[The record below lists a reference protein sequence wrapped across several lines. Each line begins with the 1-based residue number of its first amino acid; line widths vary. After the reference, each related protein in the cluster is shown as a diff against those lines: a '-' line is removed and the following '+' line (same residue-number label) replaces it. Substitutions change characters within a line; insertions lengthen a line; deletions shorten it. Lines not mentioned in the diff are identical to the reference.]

1 MISDFIMQDMRS
13 KIISVKAYYIE
24 FYIFILN
31 QRINLFKVSFLPT
44 KIYN

>member
-1 MISDFIMQDMRS
+1 MISDFIMQDMKS
-13 KIISVKAYYIE
+13 KNHPSKSLHIQ

-31 QRINLFKVSFLPT
+31 QRINFFKVSFLQT